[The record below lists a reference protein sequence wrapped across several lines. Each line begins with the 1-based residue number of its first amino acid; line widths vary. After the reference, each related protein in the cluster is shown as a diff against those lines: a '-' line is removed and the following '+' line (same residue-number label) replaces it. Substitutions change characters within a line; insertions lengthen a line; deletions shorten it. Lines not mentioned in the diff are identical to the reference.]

1 MNYLFWLDLPKHKT
15 KTSIFDKNPS
25 RKISLLWSKIS
36 ISLLWSKKRSFLSRI
51 LTEHLFW
58 LTQDKNFDFLDLFK
72 TSLFCLKSILFYP
85 EYQQTT
91 FSGLI
96 CAPAPSRPPK
106 KDTRQIWFFDKN
118 HGLTPL
124 KNFRFFGVFKNN
136 SLFWWKKK
144 TFFSFQSIRKQ
155 SFLAWFTQKTHKIE
169 VSIFWQ
175 KPWTN
180 PFKTFWFFLLVLQLH
195 LSGQK
200 SMLFYPEY
208 PKTIFSD

>member
-1 MNYLFWLDLPKHKT
+1 MLWCHLH
-15 KTSIFDKNPS
+15 PS
-25 RKISLLWSKIS
+25 RKISLLRSKIS

-58 LTQDKNFDFLDLFK
+58 LTQDRNFDFLDLFK

-96 CAPAPSRPPK
+96 CVTQPPPPPPPPPK

-124 KNFRFFGVFKNN
+124 KNFRFFGVFKKN

-144 TFFSFQSIRKQ
+144 NILFF
-155 SFLAWFTQKTHKIE
+155 
-169 VSIFWQ
+169 
-175 KPWTN
+175 
-180 PFKTFWFFLLVLQLH
+180 
-195 LSGQK
+195 
-200 SMLFYPEY
+200 PEY
-208 PKTIFSD
+208 QKAIFSGLIYPKNTQDKSFDFLTKTMD

>member
-1 MNYLFWLDLPKHKT
+1 MLWCHLH
-15 KTSIFDKNPS
+15 PS
-25 RKISLLWSKIS
+25 RKISLLRSKIS

-96 CAPAPSRPPK
+96 CAPAQKR
-106 KDTRQIWFFDKN
+106 DTRQIWFFDKN

-124 KNFRFFGVFKNN
+124 KNFRFFGVFKKN

-155 SFLAWFTQKTHKIE
+155 SFLAWFTQRTQKIK

-175 KPWTN
+175 KPWTKL
-180 PFKTFWFFLLVLQLH
+180 FKTFSFFSLFLQLH

>member
-1 MNYLFWLDLPKHKT
+1 MLWCHLH
-15 KTSIFDKNPS
+15 PS
-25 RKISLLWSKIS
+25 RKISLLRSKIW

-58 LTQDKNFDFLDLFK
+58 LTQDRNFDFLDLFK

-96 CAPAPSRPPK
+96 CVPHPPPPPPK

-124 KNFRFFGVFKNN
+124 KNFRFFGVFKKN

-144 TFFSFQSIRKQ
+144 H
-155 SFLAWFTQKTHKIE
+155 SFLSR
-169 VSIFWQ
+169 VSESNLFW
-175 KPWTN
+175 
-180 PFKTFWFFLLVLQLH
+180 LDL
-195 LSGQK
+195 
-200 SMLFYPEY
+200 
-208 PKTIFSD
+208 PKKHTR